1 MTKQELASKIWAT
14 ANELRKNIKASEYKD
29 YILGFMFYKYL
40 SDKELDFL
48 SEQSVVLEELKT
60 ADKSDIKWV
69 RDNIGYFIRHDDLF
83 QVWKNNKKLGA
94 KEVSEAISHFYDSMI
109 SDESD
114 NPSDSNEK
122 KDIDYSRF
130 FKDIFSVLSSG
141 LTKLGENAGSRDAAV
156 RSIVDL
162 IDQIP
167 CKSKDYDVLG
177 YIYEYLI
184 KQFSSEAKKDGAFYT
199 PHGITSL
206 MAKIVAERIKGRD
219 KITVY
224 DPTVGTAGLLLNIGK
239 ETGRYINPDNIRY
252 YGQEL
257 ITETCN
263 LAKMNL
269 FMQGIRIQNISVRN
283 GDTLKEDWP
292 YFDDDTAYEAVPVDI
307 VVSNPPYSQGWDPDT
322 YKLDPRFR
330 PYGLAPNSKADY
342 AFLLHCLYHVKNK
355 EGIMAIVLPHGVLFR
370 GGTEY
375 DIRKNLVDKHN
386 IEAIIGFPSN
396 MFFST
401 GIPVIVMVLSN
412 GRQDSDILFVD
423 ASESYG
429 KEATQNFLREMDIQR
444 IADVINNRES
454 IPNFSRLVTLE
465 EIVRNDYNLNIPRYI
480 SAKGE
485 NVPVDPYSVM
495 TGKIAPEAIQQYD
508 TYWSLFPTLK
518 SALFTQEGRYYSF
531 CAKDHKEIVF
541 ADKDVRKFIAKV
553 NGISAKFKDYLI
565 SRLISSVPTLQEH
578 TVITE
583 ELFRMYTGIDLIDS
597 YSVYQAFSDEW
608 KIIEGDIARIS
619 EEGKDICRETEP
631 NMVLQK
637 NSDKKYE
644 EVQKGI
650 KGKILPINMIQS
662 AFFGDELSTL
672 DELNAK
678 VSELESEIAE
688 LWEGLED
695 EIKAKLSKEDDD
707 TNSNMD
713 SKKFDAAVKEILAQM
728 TVPESEILDVYLEI
742 RGKAEKLQF
751 IEEHKDIA
759 WQDMNQNK
767 DGTYGAA
774 AVRAYLDS
782 IKMNC
787 DDDSDNGKIISIK
800 RKTVEKAAA
809 AKKAK
814 TAAKALEEK
823 AVARMAEMTNEEMDM
838 LLTQKWIAPIMSRIE
853 MDMQAVL
860 MKLVSGLSAL
870 REEYGS
876 PMPEIDGQIA
886 QVELSLSEMLIHL
899 TGNAEDMEA
908 IELFRK
914 ELFS

>member
-48 SEQSVVLEELKT
+48 AEQGGTLEDDLKN
-60 ADKSDIKWV
+60 ADESIV
-69 RDNIGYFIRHDDLF
+69 NLFMHNIGYFIAYDDLF
-83 QVWKNNKKLGA
+83 QVWKTNKKLGA
-94 KEVSEAISHFYDSMI
+94 KDVSEAISRFYD
-109 SDESD
+109 
-114 NPSDSNEK
+114 NLNT
-122 KDIDYSRF
+122 DYSRF

-206 MAKIVAERIKGRD
+206 MAKIVAERVKG
-219 KITVY
+219 KESISVY

-239 ETGRYINPDNIRY
+239 ETCRYINPDNITY

-269 FMQGIRIQNISVRN
+269 FMQGLRIQNIKVRN

-292 YFDDDTAYEAVPVDI
+292 YFDDDTAYETVPVDV
-307 VVSNPPYSQGWDPDT
+307 VVSNPPYSQGWDPNT

-375 DIRKNLVDKHN
+375 EIRKNLVDKHN

-401 GIPVIVMVLSN
+401 GIPVIVMVLSK
-412 GRQDSDILFVD
+412 GRQESDILFVD

-429 KEATQNFLREMDIQR
+429 KEATQNILREMDIQR
-444 IADVINNRES
+444 IADVVNSRECV
-454 IPNFSRLVTLE
+454 PNFSKLVALE
-465 EIVRNDYNLNIPRYI
+465 EIIKNDYNLNIPRYI

-485 NVPVDPYSVM
+485 STPVDPFSVM
-495 TGKIAPEAIQQYD
+495 TGKISPEALQQYD
-508 TYWSLFPTLK
+508 IYWSLFPSLK
-518 SALFTQEGRYYSF
+518 SALFRQEGRYFSF
-531 CAKDHKEIVF
+531 QADSLKDTVF
-541 ADKDVRKFIAKV
+541 SDKDVQIFIAKV
-553 NGISAKFKDYLI
+553 NGISDGFKEYLI
-565 SRLISSVPTLQEH
+565 SRLISAVPTLIEH
-578 TVITE
+578 TIITE
-583 ELFRMYTGIDLIDS
+583 ELFRRYTGIDLIDS

-608 KIIEGDIARIS
+608 RIIEGDIARIA
-619 EEGKDICRETEP
+619 EEGKGICREIEP

-637 NSDKKYE
+637 NADKKYE

-650 KGKILPINMIQS
+650 KGKILPIDMIQS
-662 AFFGDELSTL
+662 AFFGAELAAL
-672 DELNAK
+672 DALNAR
-678 VSELESEIAE
+678 VSELEGEITD
-688 LWEGLED
+688 LWEGLE
-695 EIKAKLSKEDDD
+695 EETRAKLSKEDDD

-713 SKKFDAAVKEILAQM
+713 SKRMDAAIKTILAQM
-728 TVPESEILDVYLEI
+728 TVPEAEVLDIYLEI
-742 RGKAEKLQF
+742 KGKAGKLQF
-751 IEEHKDIA
+751 IEEHPDIA
-759 WQDMNQNK
+759 WHEMKPNK

-774 AVRAYLDS
+774 AVRTYLDS
-782 IKMNC
+782 LKMNC
-787 DDDSDNGKIISIK
+787 DDEESENGKIIAIK
-800 RKTVEKAAA
+800 RKTMEKAAA
-809 AKKAK
+809 TKI
-814 TAAKALEEK
+814 AKATARTLEEK
-823 AVARMAEMTNEEMDM
+823 AVARMADLTDEEVDE
-838 LLTQKWIAPIMSRIE
+838 LLTQKWIVPILLRIE
-853 MDMQAVL
+853 TDMQATL
-860 MKLVSGLSAL
+860 MKLVNGLTAL
-870 REEYGS
+870 REEYGN
-876 PMPEIDGQIA
+876 PMPYINKEIME
-886 QVELSLSEMLIHL
+886 VECSLNETLGHL
-899 TGNAEDMEA
+899 MGGEEDMKA

>member
-40 SDKELDFL
+40 SDKELEYL
-48 SEQSVVLEELKT
+48 SEQGGTLEEDLKD
-60 ADKSDIKWV
+60 ADEKIIELIKH
-69 RDNIGYFIRHDDLF
+69 NIGYFIQYNDLF
-83 QVWKNNKKLGA
+83 QVWKTNKKLGA
-94 KEVSEAISHFYDSMI
+94 KDVSEAISRFYD
-109 SDESD
+109 
-114 NPSDSNEK
+114 NLNA
-122 KDIDYSRF
+122 DYSRF

-199 PHGITSL
+199 PHGLTSL
-206 MAKIVAERIKGRD
+206 IAIIVANRIKG
-219 KITVY
+219 KKEISVY
-224 DPTVGTAGLLLNIGK
+224 DPTVGTAGLLLNIGR
-239 ETGRYINPDNIRY
+239 ETGRYINPDNIHY

-269 FMQGIRIQNISVRN
+269 FMQGLRIQNIAVRN

-292 YFDDDTAYEAVPVDI
+292 YFDDETAYETVPVDAA
-307 VVSNPPYSQGWDPDT
+307 VSNPPYSQGWDPDT
-322 YKLDPRFR
+322 YKLDPRFKM
-330 PYGLAPNSKADY
+330 YGLAPNGKADY

-401 GIPVIVMVLSN
+401 GIPVIVMVLSK
-412 GRQDSDILFVD
+412 GREESDILFVD

-429 KEATQNFLREMDIQR
+429 KEGTQNILREMDIQR
-444 IADVINNRES
+444 IADVINNRET
-454 IPNFSRLVTLE
+454 IQNFSK
-465 EIVRNDYNLNIPRYI
+465 IVSLDTIIENDYNLNIPRYI

-485 NVPVDPYSVM
+485 KVPVDPFSVM
-495 TGKIAPEAIQQYD
+495 TGKIAPEALKQFD
-508 TYWSLFPTLK
+508 SYWMLFPSLK
-518 SALFTQEGRYYSF
+518 SEIFRQEGRYYSF
-531 CAKDHKEIVF
+531 RSSNLKDTVF
-541 ADKDVRKFIAKV
+541 ADNDVQNFITKV
-553 NGISAKFKDYLI
+553 NSISNSFKEYLV
-565 SRLISSVPTLQEH
+565 SRLISSVPTLKEH
-578 TVITE
+578 DVITD
-583 ELFRMYTGIDLIDS
+583 ELFHRYTGIDLIDS

-608 KIIEGDIARIS
+608 RIIEGDIARIS
-619 EEGKDICRETEP
+619 EEGKGVCREIEP

-650 KGKILPINMIQS
+650 KGKILPIDMIQS
-662 AFFGDELSTL
+662 VYFSAELSALNKLNESVSAL
-672 DELNAK
+672 D
-678 VSELESEIAE
+678 SEIAE
-688 LWEGLED
+688 LWESFEED
-695 EIKAKLSKEDDD
+695 TRGKLSKSDDD
-707 TNSNMD
+707 SNSSMET
-713 SKKFDAAVKEILAQM
+713 KKIDTAVKEILAQM
-728 TVPESEILDVYLEI
+728 TVPEAEELNIYLEI
-742 RGKAEKLQF
+742 RGKAGKLQF
-751 IEEHKDIA
+751 IEGHPNIA
-759 WQDMNQNK
+759 WQEMKPNK

-774 AVRAYLDS
+774 AVRMYLDS
-782 IKMNC
+782 LKMNC
-787 DDDSDNGKIISIK
+787 GDDSENGRIIAIK
-800 RKTVEKAAA
+800 RKMLEKSAA
-809 AKKAK
+809 AKNAKAK
-814 TAAKALEEK
+814 AKELEEK
-823 AVARMAEMTNEEMDM
+823 AVARMAELTDNEIDE
-838 LLTQKWIAPIMSRIE
+838 LLTQKWIIPIISRIE
-853 MDMQAVL
+853 MDMHAVL
-860 MKLVSGLSAL
+860 MKLVNGLNSL
-870 REEYGS
+870 REEYGI
-876 PMPEIDGQIA
+876 PLPEIDRDIVD
-886 QVELSLSEMLIHL
+886 VEKSLNEMMGHL
-899 TGNAEDMEA
+899 TGSEEA
-908 IELFRK
+908 VKAIDLFRK

>member
-48 SEQSVVLEELKT
+48 FEQKVTLEELKT
-60 ADKSDIKWV
+60 ADRSDIKWI

-94 KEVSEAISHFYDSMI
+94 KEVSEAISHFYDSLI
-109 SDESD
+109 CDESA
-114 NPSDSNEK
+114 NQSDSNEK
-122 KDIDYSRF
+122 KDKDYSRF

-199 PHGITSL
+199 PHGLTSL
-206 MAKIVAERIKGRD
+206 MAKIAAQRIKGKD
-219 KITVY
+219 KISVY
-224 DPTVGTAGLLLNIGK
+224 DPTIGTAGLLLNIGK

-386 IEAIIGFPSN
+386 IEAIIGFPPN

-401 GIPVIVMVLSN
+401 GIPVIVMVLSK
-412 GRQDSDILFVD
+412 GRKESDILFVD

-429 KEATQNFLREMDIQR
+429 KEATQNILREMDIQR
-444 IADVINNRES
+444 IADVINNREN

-465 EIVRNDYNLNIPRYI
+465 EIVQNDYNLNIPRYI

-485 NVPVDPYSVM
+485 NIPVDPFSVM
-495 TGKIAPEAIQQYD
+495 TGKISPEALQQYD

-518 SALFTQEGRYYSF
+518 SSLFDQEGRYYSF
-531 CAKDHKEIVF
+531 RASDLKETVF
-541 ADKDVRKFIAKV
+541 ADNDVQNFIARV
-553 NGISAKFKDYLI
+553 NGISDKFKDYLI
-565 SRLISSVPTLQEH
+565 SRLIASVPTLKEH
-578 TVITE
+578 TVITD
-583 ELFRMYTGIDLIDS
+583 ELFRRYAGIDLIDS

-608 KIIEGDIARIS
+608 KIIEGDIARIA
-619 EEGKDICRETEP
+619 EEGKGICRETEP

-662 AFFGDELSTL
+662 AFFSDELSAL
-672 DELNAK
+672 DALNAK
-678 VSELESEIAE
+678 VSELESEITE
-688 LWEGLED
+688 LWDGLD
-695 EIKAKLSKEDDD
+695 EEIRAKLSKEDDD
-707 TNSNMD
+707 TNNTMD
-713 SKKFDAAVKEILAQM
+713 SKKFDTAVKEILAQM
-728 TVPESEILDVYLEI
+728 TVPESEKLDIYLEI
-742 RGKAEKLQF
+742 KGKAGKLQF

-759 WQDMNQNK
+759 WQDMKQNK

-774 AVRAYLDS
+774 AVRAYLDK

-787 DDDSDNGKIISIK
+787 NDDTENGKIIAIK
-800 RKTVEKAAA
+800 RKTIEKSEATKKAKAAA
-809 AKKAK
+809 KE
-814 TAAKALEEK
+814 LEEK
-823 AVARMAEMTNEEMDM
+823 AVARMEEMTDEEVDA
-838 LLTQKWIAPIMSRIE
+838 LLTEKWIVPILSRIK

-860 MKLVSGLSAL
+860 MQLVNGLTAL
-870 REEYGS
+870 RGEYGS
-876 PMPEIDGQIA
+876 PMPEIDKKIIE
-886 QVELSLSEMLIHL
+886 VERSLSEMLTHL
-899 TGNAEDMEA
+899 AGNKEDMEA

>member
-48 SEQSVVLEELKT
+48 SEQGVTLEELKT

-69 RDNIGYFIRHDDLF
+69 RDNIGYFIRHNDLF

-94 KEVSEAISHFYDSMI
+94 KEVSEAISHFYDSLI
-109 SDESD
+109 SDESE
-114 NPSDSNEK
+114 NSSDFNEK
-122 KDIDYSRF
+122 KDKDYSRF

-206 MAKIVAERIKGRD
+206 MAKIVAERIKDRNR
-219 KITVY
+219 ITVY

-330 PYGLAPNSKADY
+330 SYGLAPNSKADY

-401 GIPVIVMVLSN
+401 GIPVIVMVLSK

-429 KEATQNFLREMDIQR
+429 KEATQNILREMDIQR

-465 EIVRNDYNLNIPRYI
+465 EIAQNDYNLIP
-480 SAKGE
+480 
-485 NVPVDPYSVM
+485 
-495 TGKIAPEAIQQYD
+495 
-508 TYWSLFPTLK
+508 
-518 SALFTQEGRYYSF
+518 
-531 CAKDHKEIVF
+531 
-541 ADKDVRKFIAKV
+541 
-553 NGISAKFKDYLI
+553 
-565 SRLISSVPTLQEH
+565 
-578 TVITE
+578 
-583 ELFRMYTGIDLIDS
+583 
-597 YSVYQAFSDEW
+597 
-608 KIIEGDIARIS
+608 
-619 EEGKDICRETEP
+619 
-631 NMVLQK
+631 
-637 NSDKKYE
+637 
-644 EVQKGI
+644 
-650 KGKILPINMIQS
+650 QS
-662 AFFGDELSTL
+662 
-672 DELNAK
+672 
-678 VSELESEIAE
+678 
-688 LWEGLED
+688 
-695 EIKAKLSKEDDD
+695 
-707 TNSNMD
+707 
-713 SKKFDAAVKEILAQM
+713 
-728 TVPESEILDVYLEI
+728 
-742 RGKAEKLQF
+742 
-751 IEEHKDIA
+751 
-759 WQDMNQNK
+759 
-767 DGTYGAA
+767 
-774 AVRAYLDS
+774 
-782 IKMNC
+782 
-787 DDDSDNGKIISIK
+787 
-800 RKTVEKAAA
+800 
-809 AKKAK
+809 
-814 TAAKALEEK
+814 
-823 AVARMAEMTNEEMDM
+823 
-838 LLTQKWIAPIMSRIE
+838 
-853 MDMQAVL
+853 
-860 MKLVSGLSAL
+860 
-870 REEYGS
+870 
-876 PMPEIDGQIA
+876 
-886 QVELSLSEMLIHL
+886 
-899 TGNAEDMEA
+899 
-908 IELFRK
+908 
-914 ELFS
+914 